1 MNRIILLLLLS
12 ITVLTG
18 CRTIPPL
25 QVPVQTIERKVT
37 TLVPYRLPG
46 DSVLMQA
53 KFECDSTNNVLL
65 KQLTESKSGMNTG
78 YEFSNGTL
86 EYSAHKQLDTIW
98 LPSDSIIIE
107 RDIPVMVEVPVIE
120 YRQTKWQIFRTTVGD
135 IALAALALF
144 GIWKVIK
151 KYLKIF

>member
-1 MNRIILLLLLS
+1 MNRIMLLLLVSVL
-12 ITVLTG
+12 LTG
-18 CRTIPPL
+18 CKTIPVPL
-25 QVPVQTIERKVT
+25 QVPVQTVERKVA

-53 KFECDSTNNVLL
+53 VFECDSSRNVLL

>member
-1 MNRIILLLLLS
+1 
-12 ITVLTG
+12 
-18 CRTIPPL
+18 
-25 QVPVQTIERKVT
+25 
-37 TLVPYRLPG
+37 
-46 DSVLMQA
+46 MQA